1 MADTGVDSADVVV
14 VGMGPGGEA
23 LAGRLASEGLD
34 VVGVEAALVGGEC
47 PYWACIPTKM
57 MVRAADALAEARRVP
72 ELAGN
77 AEAYP
82 DFAPVARRIREEA
95 TTDWDDTAAVERFLG
110 QGGRFVRGTGR
121 LEGADTVRVREDGG
135 GERVLRARTGVVVA
149 AGTAPAVPPI
159 PGLDQ
164 VPYWTNRQAVRAEKA
179 PDSLCVIGG
188 GPIGLEF
195 AQAFAR
201 FGTRV
206 TVLEAGERVLG
217 PEEPESGAL
226 VADVLGR
233 EGLDVRTGVR
243 ITGVSHGPGGFSVD
257 TGSGQV
263 GAERLLVATGR
274 RSDLDGLGLASVG
287 LDTSARSISVDGRM
301 RAAPGVWALGD
312 IVGEG
317 AFTHVSVYQARIAA
331 EDILTGGNG
340 PTADYRA
347 LPRVTF
353 TDPEVG
359 AVGLTEAQARE
370 KGLQVRTGTAQVP
383 STARGWIHKAG
394 NDGFIKLVEDRGAG
408 VLVGATSAGPNG
420 GEVLGALSV
429 AVHARTPVE
438 TLRGMIYAY
447 PTFHRGIEDALNDL
461 AGGD

>member
-72 ELAGN
+72 GLAGN

-149 AGTAPAVPPI
+149 AGTAPAVPSI

-179 PDSLCVIGG
+179 PESLCVIGG

-226 VADVLGR
+226 VAEVLGR

-257 TGSGQV
+257 TGSGQ
-263 GAERLLVATGR
+263 
-274 RSDLDGLGLASVG
+274 
-287 LDTSARSISVDGRM
+287 
-301 RAAPGVWALGD
+301 
-312 IVGEG
+312 
-317 AFTHVSVYQARIAA
+317 
-331 EDILTGGNG
+331 
-340 PTADYRA
+340 
-347 LPRVTF
+347 
-353 TDPEVG
+353 
-359 AVGLTEAQARE
+359 
-370 KGLQVRTGTAQVP
+370 
-383 STARGWIHKAG
+383 
-394 NDGFIKLVEDRGAG
+394 
-408 VLVGATSAGPNG
+408 
-420 GEVLGALSV
+420 
-429 AVHARTPVE
+429 
-438 TLRGMIYAY
+438 
-447 PTFHRGIEDALNDL
+447 
-461 AGGD
+461 